1 MIITRLHDGLAN
13 TILIYTL
20 IVAVWSFWIYIRRR
34 DLTPQYWGALAIV
47 ALIFVLQAAL
57 GVVMLFQGRIAVR
70 AVHYLY
76 GALGVIT
83 LPAVFA
89 FTRVRST
96 YREALFYG
104 LTLLFLS
111 GVVLRATITAGG

>member
-1 MIITRLHDGLAN
+1 MTTTRLHDGIAN
-13 TILIYTL
+13 TILIYSL
-20 IVAVWSFWIYIRRR
+20 LVAAWSFWIYIRRR
-34 DLTPQYWGALAIV
+34 DLTPQFWGALAI
-47 ALIFVLQAAL
+47 AAL
-57 GVVMLFQGRIAVR
+57 LFVVQAGIGVVMLLLGTSAMRW
-70 AVHYLY
+70 VHYLY
-76 GALGVIT
+76 GTLGVIT

-89 FTRVRST
+89 FTRGRST

>member
-1 MIITRLHDGLAN
+1 MTTTRLHDGIAN
-13 TILIYTL
+13 TILIYSL
-20 IVAVWSFWIYIRRR
+20 LVAAWSFWIYIRRR
-34 DLTPQYWGALAIV
+34 DLTPQFWGALAI
-47 ALIFVLQAAL
+47 AAL
-57 GVVMLFQGRIAVR
+57 LFVVQAGIGVVMLLLGISAMRW
-70 AVHYLY
+70 VHYLY
-76 GALGVIT
+76 GTLGVIT

-89 FTRVRST
+89 FTRGRST

>member
-1 MIITRLHDGLAN
+1 MITTRLHDGLAN
-13 TILIYTL
+13 TILIYSL
-20 IVAVWSFWIYIRRR
+20 IMAVWSFWIYIRRH

-47 ALIFVLQAAL
+47 ALVFVVQAGI
-57 GVVMLFQGRIAVR
+57 GVVMLLQGRVTMR
-70 AVHYLY
+70 GVHYLY
-76 GALGVIT
+76 GTLGVIT

-89 FTRVRST
+89 FTHGRIT

>member
-1 MIITRLHDGLAN
+1 MTTTRLHDGIAN
-13 TILIYTL
+13 TILIYSL
-20 IVAVWSFWIYIRRR
+20 LVAAWSFWIYIRRR
-34 DLTPQYWGALAIV
+34 DLTPQFWGALAI
-47 ALIFVLQAAL
+47 AAL
-57 GVVMLFQGRIAVR
+57 LFVVQAGIGVVMLLLGLSAMRW
-70 AVHYLY
+70 VHYLY
-76 GALGVIT
+76 GTLGVIT

-89 FTRVRST
+89 FTRGRST

>member
-13 TILIYTL
+13 TILIYSL
-20 IVAVWSFWIYIRRR
+20 IVAAWSFWIYIRRR

-47 ALIFVLQAAL
+47 ALIFVLQAAI
-57 GVVMLFQGRIAVR
+57 GVVMLFQGRIAIR
-70 AVHYLY
+70 GVHYLY
-76 GALGVIT
+76 GVLGVIT

-89 FTRVRST
+89 FTRGRST

>member
-1 MIITRLHDGLAN
+1 MITTRLHDGLAN
-13 TILIYTL
+13 TILIYSL
-20 IVAVWSFWIYIRRR
+20 IMAVWSFWIYIRRH
-34 DLTPQYWGALAIV
+34 DLTPQYWGALAII
-47 ALIFVLQAAL
+47 ALVVVVQAGI
-57 GVVMLFQGRIAVR
+57 GVVMLLQDR
-70 AVHYLY
+70 AAMRGVHYLY
-76 GALGVIT
+76 GTLGVIT

-89 FTRVRST
+89 FTRGRST

>member
-34 DLTPQYWGALAIV
+34 DLSPQYWGALAIV

-70 AVHYLY
+70 PVHYLY

-83 LPAVFA
+83 LPAVLA
-89 FTRVRST
+89 FTRGRST
-96 YREALFYG
+96 YSEALFY
-104 LTLLFLS
+104 
-111 GVVLRATITAGG
+111 